1 MKLTILERLNPLNRA
16 RLRRLIVGSTGLAVI
31 SLVAFHFTMTFLHLE
46 PDNPFR
52 DQLYTFVSGYMS
64 PYFTQNWKLF
74 APSPDEPS
82 KHIVVSCRFAASG
95 MEDSPHFDV
104 TAPHYEARH
113 KYRLS
118 ASQRM
123 VRAQVYPLTL
133 VHPAKDMTM
142 AAMEKMAQSDK
153 EAERKVAQVLEDGT
167 EVSRKRGMRMMTRL
181 ASAECDRRY
190 PDTQI
195 SEVQVMYF
203 HEKAPKF
210 SQRND
215 PDAPVEVTSLDY
227 GWFPYERTA
236 TYD

>member
-1 MKLTILERLNPLNRA
+1 MKLKLVDRLKNLEPTRFRK
-16 RLRRLIVGSTGLAVI
+16 LIVGSTGLAVT
-31 SLVAFHFTMTFLHLE
+31 LLLAFHFTMTFLHLE

-64 PYFTQNWKLF
+64 PYFTQNWRLF

-82 KHIVVSCRFAASG
+82 KHIVVSCRFGASG

-104 TAPHYEARH
+104 TAPHYEALH

-123 VRAQVYPLTL
+123 IRAQVYPLTI
-133 VHPAKDMTM
+133 VHPPKDMTI
-142 AAMEKMAQSDK
+142 AAMEKMAQSNK
-153 EAERKVAQVLEDGT
+153 ETERLVAQALEDGA
-167 EVSRKRGMRMMTRL
+167 EVSRKRGLRMMSRL
-181 ASAECDRRY
+181 ASAECERRY

-195 SEVQVMYF
+195 AEVQLLYF
-203 HEKAPKF
+203 QEKAPKF

-227 GWFPYERTA
+227 GWFPYENVA
-236 TYD
+236 TYQ